1 MIRSGSGMRV
11 RTTADCWAA
20 ITAVVAAV
28 LEEQGVEAG
37 ELSGAT
43 MLNADLGITSVE
55 AIHLVI
61 MLEDRLGVQ
70 LSFEKLAVRD
80 GEYVEDLS
88 LAELLSFTV
97 ASLRLDRPA

>member
-1 MIRSGSGMRV
+1 MMRSARV
-11 RTTADCWAA
+11 RTTEDCWAA
-20 ITAVVAAV
+20 ITATVAAI

-37 ELSGAT
+37 ELGEAT

-61 MLEDRLGVQ
+61 MLEDRLDAP

-88 LAELLSFTV
+88 LGELLRVLV
-97 ASLRLDRPA
+97 ASLQLRPG